1 MASISALRT
10 AIATNL
16 GTISGLRT
24 STTGTIP
31 DNVNP
36 PYAIV
41 APSTVDYHRSFS
53 AGGLNTYNFTVTV
66 VVGRVSERTSQN
78 SLDAYCA
85 PTGTASIKVAVESD
99 KTLGGSAYDCVVTGM
114 RNYGSIVIAEN
125 TYLAAEFD
133 LVVQAN

>member
-1 MASISALRT
+1 MASISAIRSGL
-10 AIATNL
+10 ATNL

-24 STTGTIP
+24 GATIP

-41 APSTVDYHRSFS
+41 SPSSVDYHKAFNNALS
-53 AGGLNTYNFTVTV
+53 TYNFTVTL

-78 SLDAYCA
+78 SLDAYCS
-85 PTGTASIKVAVESD
+85 PTGSSSIRVAIESD
-99 KTLGGSAYDCVVTGM
+99 KTLGGVAFDTIVTGM
-114 RNYGSIVIAEN
+114 RNYGSVTIGEN

-133 LVVQAN
+133 IAVQAD

>member
-1 MASISALRT
+1 VASISAIRSGL
-10 AIATNL
+10 ATNL

-24 STTGTIP
+24 GATIP

-41 APSTVDYHRSFS
+41 SPSSVDYHKAFNNALS
-53 AGGLNTYNFTVTV
+53 TYNFTVTL

-78 SLDAYCA
+78 SLDAYCS
-85 PTGTASIKVAVESD
+85 PTGSSSIRVAIESD
-99 KTLGGSAYDCVVTGM
+99 KTLGGVAFDTIVTGM
-114 RNYGSIVIAEN
+114 RNYGSVTIGEN

-133 LVVQAN
+133 IAVQAD

>member
-1 MASISALRT
+1 VASISAIRSGL
-10 AIATNL
+10 ATNI

-24 STTGTIP
+24 GATIP

-41 APSTVDYHRSFS
+41 APSSVDYHKAFNNALS
-53 AGGLNTYNFTVTV
+53 TYNFTVTL

-78 SLDAYCA
+78 SLDAYCS
-85 PTGTASIKVAVESD
+85 PTGTGSIRVAIESD
-99 KTLGGSAYDCVVTGM
+99 KTLGGVAFDTIVTGM
-114 RNYGSIVIAEN
+114 RNYGSVTIGEN

-133 LVVQAN
+133 IAVQAD

>member
-1 MASISALRT
+1 MASISAIRSGL
-10 AIATNL
+10 ATNL

-24 STTGTIP
+24 GATIP

-41 APSTVDYHRSFS
+41 SPSSVDYHRAFNNALS
-53 AGGLNTYNFTVTV
+53 TYNFTVTL

-78 SLDAYCA
+78 SLDAYCS
-85 PTGTASIKVAVESD
+85 PIGGSSIRVAIESD
-99 KTLGGSAYDCVVTGM
+99 KTLGGVVFDTIVTGM
-114 RNYGSIVIAEN
+114 RNYGSVTIGEN

-133 LVVQAN
+133 IAVQAD